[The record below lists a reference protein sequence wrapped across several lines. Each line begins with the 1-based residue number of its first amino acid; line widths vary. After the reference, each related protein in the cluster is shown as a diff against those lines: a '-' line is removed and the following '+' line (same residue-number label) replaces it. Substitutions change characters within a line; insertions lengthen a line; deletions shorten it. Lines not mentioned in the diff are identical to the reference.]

1 MSALDDHIEWIGYTR
16 MRQLEPISDVLD
28 LEVGIVTCMLCGA
41 AILLDPADS
50 FDMRALHTAWH
61 SR

>member
-1 MSALDDHIEWIGYTR
+1 MSDLDDAIAAIVFTR

-28 LEVGIVTCMLCGA
+28 LEVGIVTCLVCGA
-41 AILLDPADS
+41 GLLIDDADTV
-50 FDMRALHTAWH
+50 DVRRIHMDWH